1 MERRQGR
8 RESGEGWKGISFG
21 ILVLGWGE
29 GAWDAC
35 LCFWRMSGKA
45 GSRGRKVEI
54 DVVQFLVI

>member
-1 MERRQGR
+1 M
-8 RESGEGWKGISFG
+8 
-21 ILVLGWGE
+21 LGWGE